1 MAYRAVELMANVCLV
16 SFVCWRLQPWV
27 LALLLF
33 ALWYI
38 PAVFHTH
45 SWTVPIRTPM
55 LCFVVDDFSLLD
67 LHPARRDPGWMY
79 RIMIARVVIC
89 YVLLLLTYIY
99 VYPLEGQASLQ
110 WLIRFHQQEFLVDD
124 AVDADTWNSLYDV
137 DDERKIWFILVMII
151 GVLSFLWL
159 VWTACK
165 LWRGNYD
172 LEKNPEALQTA
183 TCGHE
188 DALGKIEELRKA
200 IHENCVLEDQECY
213 NRMCE
218 LKQAHPSLMLA
229 NPGNTLGPA
238 LGFWLRFCSEIF
250 AVYLF
255 VASGDYH
262 WAALLICTLLL
273 TAYRHGP
280 TPPWVIFAESLR
292 SIRRG
297 VRTEEF
303 YELIWADMGAHVLP
317 ATLIKVSSL
326 PFATTGG
333 STGTISALFAAI
345 GVFASVVITS
355 IFVFEQF
362 DLGTEEEGYG
372 HEPGSGGGHPS
383 AAGSSE
389 GPPGCPTGAAV

>member
-1 MAYRAVELMANVCLV
+1 
-16 SFVCWRLQPWV
+16 
-27 LALLLF
+27 
-33 ALWYI
+33 
-38 PAVFHTH
+38 
-45 SWTVPIRTPM
+45 
-55 LCFVVDDFSLLD
+55 
-67 LHPARRDPGWMY
+67 MY
-79 RIMIARVVIC
+79 RIMIARVVVC
-89 YVLLLLTYIY
+89 YVLLLLIYIY
-99 VYPLEGQASLQ
+99 VYPLEGQPSLN
-110 WLIRFHQQEFLVDD
+110 WLVHKDDQDFLVDN
-124 AVDADTWNSLYDV
+124 AVDADTWNSLDDI

-151 GVLSFLWL
+151 GILSCLWL

-172 LEKNPEALQTA
+172 LEKSPEVLHSK
-183 TCGHE
+183 TCGLE
-188 DALGKIEELRKA
+188 DALGKIERLRKA

-213 NRMCE
+213 NRMSK
-218 LKQAHPSLMLA
+218 LKQDHPSLVLA

-255 VASGDYH
+255 VNHGDYH
-262 WAALLICTLLL
+262 WAALLICTMLL
-273 TAYRHGP
+273 TAYKHGP

-326 PFATTGG
+326 PFTTGG
-333 STGTISALFAAI
+333 STGTISALFAAV
-345 GVFASVVITS
+345 GVFASVVVTS

-372 HEPGSGGGHPS
+372 HEASSGGGHSS
-383 AAGSSE
+383 AARGSE
-389 GPPGCPTGAAV
+389 GPPGGPTEAAV